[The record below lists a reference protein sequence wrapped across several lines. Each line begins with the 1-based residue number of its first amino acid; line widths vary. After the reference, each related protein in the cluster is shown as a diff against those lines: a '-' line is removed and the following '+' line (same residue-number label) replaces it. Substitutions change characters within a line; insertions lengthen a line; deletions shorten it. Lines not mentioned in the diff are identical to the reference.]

1 MSVCFPARR
10 SFANVS
16 LSTLAT
22 FMAVSICPSLAEAST
37 PPILVT
43 LSPASAST
51 APGGTVALTATVANT
66 IYHAVYWYVDG
77 IASGNAAVGT
87 IAFTGDSAIYTAPAM
102 AGSHTVKATSHEDT
116 SKSATA
122 SVTVAV
128 PASVTSV
135 AASPSA
141 LAINV
146 GAQNS
151 FTAAVAGTGNFS
163 AAVTWSAQRGS
174 ITSTGL
180 YTAPTTGGSDVVTAT
195 SVQTPGKTAN
205 ASVTVVVPAA
215 VTSVVASPGTLTI
228 NAGAQNPF
236 TATVAGTG
244 NYSAAVTWSAQRG
257 SITST
262 GLYTA
267 PATGGSDV
275 VTATSVQ
282 TPGKTANASVTVV
295 VPAAVTSVEARPATL
310 TINAGAQNPFTATVA
325 GTGSY
330 SAAVTWSAQRGSITS
345 TGLYTAP
352 ATGGSDVVTATSV
365 QTPGK
370 TASASVT
377 VAVPATVTSVAASP
391 STLMIN
397 TGAQNSFTATVA
409 GTGSYSAAVTWSAQR
424 GSITSAGLYTA
435 PTTGG
440 SDVVT
445 ATSAQTPGK
454 TANASV
460 TVVVPPVVNAVA
472 AIPATLSVISS
483 AQAQFA
489 ATVTGTGSFSSA
501 VTWSAQRGSITS
513 AGLYTAPS
521 TAGSDVVTASS
532 VQTPGKTAIVAV
544 TVNPKASLVAP
555 VLAGPVELQE
565 LSGPYSASA
574 TLGTGLTGQWSLTGG
589 SLLSAATGTTVQ
601 FQAGSAPFATLACT
615 ASNGTGTLASQRQMV
630 ALPFA
635 PRNYLADLKALV
647 TADQSAVEA
656 EIASGNC
663 ATYYYTSYYLM
674 GLAAGAQATEDPTVM
689 AALVGY
695 INQIMAQA
703 QPLVRNGITYQEWG
717 PWDANGHPQQLNTFQ
732 AMGPLARTAM
742 VIAQNPAFLAQYGTE
757 LNQIVAFVD
766 QSIFKYW
773 FDKPAGYYANTG
785 SSASPAFV
793 GGTIPWLSIALGGWG
808 DGGVDVDTCD
818 HFGMI
823 ATWMYQATGNP
834 RYLDY
839 ATRVAKGFRDHI
851 TVNNGCLQ
859 WDMGVWPITAGQ
871 NLEGSPDTSHSNREA
886 MMVVSMYE
894 AGIEYQLSDVQ
905 QLAATFTN
913 VIWNQSYASPMFSNY
928 IDGSNLDYRTAPA
941 WANGIVFHGWDMVG
955 RYSPEAQRV
964 LAIGYQALRSGTAQ
978 NASLSA
984 NDSGY
989 GLFELSGALAH
1000 NITQ

>member
-1 MSVCFPARR
+1 VSVCFPARR

-295 VPAAVTSVEARPATL
+295 VPAAVTSVVASPATL
-310 TINAGAQNPFTATVA
+310 TINAGAQNP
-325 GTGSY
+325 
-330 SAAVTWSAQRGSITS
+330 
-345 TGLYTAP
+345 
-352 ATGGSDVVTATSV
+352 
-365 QTPGK
+365 
-370 TASASVT
+370 
-377 VAVPATVTSVAASP
+377 
-391 STLMIN
+391 
-397 TGAQNSFTATVA
+397 FTATVA

-808 DGGVDVDTCD
+808 DDVDTCD